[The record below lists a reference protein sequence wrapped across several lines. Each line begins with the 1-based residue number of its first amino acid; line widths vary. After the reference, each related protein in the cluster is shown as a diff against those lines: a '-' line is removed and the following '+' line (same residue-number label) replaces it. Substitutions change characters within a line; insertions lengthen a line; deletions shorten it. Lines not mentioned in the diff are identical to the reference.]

1 MKYLTKVIEPASL
14 ASDLPYSTEVITPVS
29 MARDLPYSTEVIT
42 PLSLASDL
50 KYLTKVIEPAKLVLI
65 VKNNYNLDYRDMS
78 LIAPY
83 ADLDSHF
90 GVKLYKIY
98 SSIIS
103 NDTDTARI
111 LLKDYITEREQVA
124 IPDFTIYNILGIH
137 D

>member
-1 MKYLTKVIEPASL
+1 LTYSFEVITVSLL
-14 ASDLPYSTEVITPVS
+14 ASDLTYSSEVIKPLSMTSDLTYSTAVIK
-29 MARDLPYSTEVIT
+29 

-50 KYLTKVIEPAKLVLI
+50 KYSTAVITPAKPASIL
-65 VKNNYNLDYRDMS
+65 KSNYKLNYRDMS

-98 SSIIS
+98 ISIIS

-124 IPDFTIYNILGIH
+124 IPDFTIYNSLGIH
-137 D
+137 N

>member
-1 MKYLTKVIEPASL
+1 MTF
-14 ASDLPYSTEVITPVS
+14 STEVIEPVS
-29 MARDLPYSTEVIT
+29 TSVDLTFSTEVIKPVST
-42 PLSLASDL
+42 SVDL
-50 KYLTKVIEPAKLVLI
+50 TYSFEVIEPAKI
-65 VKNNYNLDYRDMS
+65 DSIFKNNYRLDYRDMS

-137 D
+137 N

>member
-1 MKYLTKVIEPASL
+1 MPVSL
-14 ASDLPYSTEVITPVS
+14 ASDLPYLTEAIMPVS
-29 MARDLPYSTEVIT
+29 LASDLPYLTEAIMPVS
-42 PLSLASDL
+42 LASDLASDL
-50 KYLTKVIEPAKLVLI
+50 KYLTKVIEPAKLALI
-65 VKNNYNLDYRDMS
+65 VKNNYNLNYRDMS